1 MVLKSKNSLSEKNAL
16 TIEKETAWLSKLIDN
31 RLESFFEDKKF
42 KNLDEPILTDD
53 ESNYAKF
60 IKNNHL
66 NFLERLT
73 LIVSVS
79 VFFSPQIFD
88 RFLIKNK
95 VLDRPF
101 TEFGGYIDPIN
112 NFFKPTL
119 QTVTFI
125 NFGLDFLGKLQFQTL
140 FDDDHVFKK
149 ENILLLENDK
159 KNISYLNASISLTPE
174 FIQYIT
180 LGTKFRPKYSTNF
193 PANRLTTELN
203 WENLILSENIMNELD
218 TINTWICSNDI
229 IDENKNLRTKINKGY
244 KALLYGPPGTGKT
257 LTAALLGKKNNIDVY
272 RIDLSQLVSKY
283 IGETEK
289 NLSMIFDMAE
299 NKNWILFFD
308 EAESMF
314 SKRTKVSDSKDK
326 FANQQTAYL
335 LQRIE
340 NYKGLVILATN
351 LKPNIDSAFS
361 RRLQSVIL
369 YNLPNKSQ
377 RIQLWENALNGIS
390 KLDTS
395 DIKYISEN
403 FNLSGG
409 SIKNVVQYAWLKSL
423 KKESDINKN
432 DLILGIKREL
442 IKEGKIF
449 DIK

>member
-1 MVLKSKNSLSEKNAL
+1 
-16 TIEKETAWLSKLIDN
+16 
-31 RLESFFEDKKF
+31 
-42 KNLDEPILTDD
+42 
-53 ESNYAKF
+53 
-60 IKNNHL
+60 
-66 NFLERLT
+66 
-73 LIVSVS
+73 
-79 VFFSPQIFD
+79 
-88 RFLIKNK
+88 
-95 VLDRPF
+95 
-101 TEFGGYIDPIN
+101 
-112 NFFKPTL
+112 
-119 QTVTFI
+119 
-125 NFGLDFLGKLQFQTL
+125 
-140 FDDDHVFKK
+140 
-149 ENILLLENDK
+149 
-159 KNISYLNASISLTPE
+159 
-174 FIQYIT
+174 
-180 LGTKFRPKYSTNF
+180 
-193 PANRLTTELN
+193 
-203 WENLILSENIMNELD
+203 
-218 TINTWICSNDI
+218 
-229 IDENKNLRTKINKGY
+229 
-244 KALLYGPPGTGKT
+244 
-257 LTAALLGKKNNIDVY
+257 
-272 RIDLSQLVSKY
+272 
-283 IGETEK
+283 
-289 NLSMIFDMAE
+289 MAE

>member
-1 MVLKSKNSLSEKNAL
+1 
-16 TIEKETAWLSKLIDN
+16 
-31 RLESFFEDKKF
+31 
-42 KNLDEPILTDD
+42 
-53 ESNYAKF
+53 
-60 IKNNHL
+60 
-66 NFLERLT
+66 
-73 LIVSVS
+73 
-79 VFFSPQIFD
+79 
-88 RFLIKNK
+88 
-95 VLDRPF
+95 
-101 TEFGGYIDPIN
+101 
-112 NFFKPTL
+112 
-119 QTVTFI
+119 
-125 NFGLDFLGKLQFQTL
+125 
-140 FDDDHVFKK
+140 
-149 ENILLLENDK
+149 
-159 KNISYLNASISLTPE
+159 
-174 FIQYIT
+174 
-180 LGTKFRPKYSTNF
+180 
-193 PANRLTTELN
+193 
-203 WENLILSENIMNELD
+203 MNELD